1 MASANQGAV
10 RPPQPQCSSP
20 ALSLAAPDCL
30 LPAAGFSLCLDL
42 GDWNGEERRNEKKVK
57 IEKWRKTDP
66 ELKTKV
72 IPTLNCGQETS
83 ERILS
88 LFVVCV
94 YVPGFGNKLNS
105 VESYC
110 VVLVVA
116 FLFSY
121 TTTTSLLSSWWKVVR
136 QKVRKASVYIST
148 TTTTTM
154 WCEKKDFSKAGKQK
168 RKEEV
173 ERRRRRRKA

>member
-1 MASANQGAV
+1 M
-10 RPPQPQCSSP
+10 
-20 ALSLAAPDCL
+20 
-30 LPAAGFSLCLDL
+30 
-42 GDWNGEERRNEKKVK
+42 
-57 IEKWRKTDP
+57 
-66 ELKTKV
+66 KTKV

-121 TTTTSLLSSWWKVVR
+121 TTTTLLSSWWKVVR

-148 TTTTTM
+148 TTTM
-154 WCEKKDFSKAGKQK
+154 
-168 RKEEV
+168 
-173 ERRRRRRKA
+173 